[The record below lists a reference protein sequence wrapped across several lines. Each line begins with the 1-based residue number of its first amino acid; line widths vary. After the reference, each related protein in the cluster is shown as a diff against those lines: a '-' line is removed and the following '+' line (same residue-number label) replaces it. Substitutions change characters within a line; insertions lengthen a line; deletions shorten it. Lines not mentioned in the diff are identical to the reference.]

1 MNFRC
6 LPILTGFSVIPI
18 FNATSVQVTLTRPV
32 KSDTGLKRLFIY
44 KYPGEQV
51 GKLVN
56 DNQNSGKHQI
66 TWHPDKLPA
75 GVYFCVLKTNE
86 GRKTIKLI
94 KLQRGAGCGV
104 RGTDKTCD
112 PCNS

>member
-18 FNATSVQVTLTRPV
+18 FNAASVKVTLTRPV
-32 KSDTGLKRLFIY
+32 KTDTGLKRLFIN

-51 GKLVN
+51 AELVN
-56 DNQNSGKHQI
+56 YHQISGKHQI
-66 TWHPDKLPA
+66 RWHPDNLQA
-75 GVYFCVLKTNE
+75 GVYFCVLRTKE

-94 KLQRGAGCGV
+94 KL
-104 RGTDKTCD
+104 
-112 PCNS
+112 

>member
-1 MNFRC
+1 MKFRC
-6 LPILTGFSVIPI
+6 LPNLTGFTVIPI

-56 DNQNSGKHQI
+56 DHQNSGKHQI
-66 TWHPDKLPA
+66 TWHPDNLQA
-75 GVYFCVLKTNE
+75 GVYFCVLRTDADTRTTKM
-86 GRKTIKLI
+86 IKL
-94 KLQRGAGCGV
+94 K
-104 RGTDKTCD
+104 
-112 PCNS
+112 